1 MDELSRLSDAF
12 CNFSAAAKKVEAY
25 YEKLQ
30 ERIDHL
36 TMELEKKNLE
46 LSNALHETKMTKDYL
61 KCILQSIGEAIV
73 VLDHDGN
80 VTMINKA
87 AEEMLE
93 LSLEC
98 AVGNAFHS
106 LGISLV
112 KEDAETIVIANGK
125 RYNVLFTV
133 SDIFDSTSPKFVRG
147 RVMLLKDITRLKEL
161 EANHERNKRL
171 IAMGE
176 MAAKIVH
183 EIRSPLCS
191 IELYASMLKNELQGT
206 SHTGLANGI
215 SNGIKSLNNILTNM
229 LFFAKPQKP
238 RFNTIDLSVVIDD
251 SIDMLM
257 PMIESRGIRLF
268 KDVSDDSLISGDK
281 ELLKQVFLNILLNA
295 ISITPDGGAITINI
309 SKEGEFIVANFYDEG
324 EGIRQENI
332 EKIFDPFFSTKEK
345 GTGLGLTIASKIM
358 QAHEG
363 IIKVKSKWGQGTCFQ
378 LYFPI
383 QEQKYKDTK
392 KIGKEL
398 FLYEA
403 NPYC

>member
-12 CNFSAAAKKVEAY
+12 CNFTAAAKKVETY

-30 ERIDHL
+30 ERINHL

-46 LSNALHETKMTKDYL
+46 LSCALHETERTKDYL
-61 KCILQSIGEAIV
+61 KCILESIGEAIV
-73 VLDHDGN
+73 VLDYNGN

-87 AEEMLE
+87 AEEMLG
-93 LSLEC
+93 LSLKH
-98 AVGNAFHS
+98 ATGKTFHS
-106 LGISLV
+106 LDISLTN
-112 KEDAETIVIANGK
+112 EDADTIVIANGK

-133 SDIFDSTSPKFVRG
+133 SDIFDSTSPGFVRG
-147 RVMLLKDITRLKEL
+147 RVILLKDITRLKEL

-176 MAAKIVH
+176 MAAKVVH

-206 SHTGLANGI
+206 AHTGLANGI

-229 LFFAKPQKP
+229 LFFAKPQKTLL
-238 RFNTIDLSVVIDD
+238 NVIDPSIVIDD

-268 KDVSDDSLISGDK
+268 KDISDNSLISGDK

-295 ISITPDGGAITINI
+295 ISVTPDGGAIMINI
-309 SKEGEFIVANFYDEG
+309 RKEGEFIVTDVCDEG

-332 EKIFDPFFSTKEK
+332 ERIFDPFFSTKEK

-363 IIKVKSKWGQGTCFQ
+363 IIKVKSKWGEGSCFQ

-383 QEQKYKDTK
+383 ESKHKYTN

-398 FLYEA
+398 FFYET
-403 NPYC
+403 NPCC